1 MSSLV
6 KGLLVKVPS
15 NYNQPVLADGQ
26 IDWRELE
33 LPESGTYGYTTNG
46 YQLQVAGVTYQQ
58 VSGTGTTSNLFGLG
72 INVTVSSG
80 PPYTLTITN
89 ANAGGNKVEVGLN
102 TTGTGST
109 TVLTTATASSL
120 STLY

>member
-46 YQLQVAGVTYQQ
+46 YQLTIAGVTYQQ

-89 ANAGGNKVEVGLN
+89 ANADGDSVEVGLN
-102 TTGTGST
+102 TTGNRFYNCFNCSY
-109 TVLTTATASSL
+109 SF
-120 STLY
+120 